1 MALEQALTCH
11 LGRVPSPTFTF
22 SDLSLAGAT
31 ATPPPTPPSPAL
43 APASAPGSSS
53 GSSEGGSGRAAG
65 DAPERKEAAGAG
77 KKVKVRP
84 PPLKKTFDSVD
95 K

>member
-1 MALEQALTCH
+1 MESR
-11 LGRVPSPTFTF
+11 GE
-22 SDLSLAGAT
+22 
-31 ATPPPTPPSPAL
+31 PPTPPSPAL